1 MIYLFT
7 LLNILNYL
15 DRYLVA
21 AVLPALQSEFGLSHQ
36 QGGELQSAFVIGYVI
51 FAPIF
56 GYLGDRVSRPLLMA
70 FGACLWSVATLM
82 SGLAPSF
89 YFLVAS
95 RILIGVGEASFVTAA
110 PGYIKDR
117 IQDPVKVNAAL
128 AIFFAAI
135 PVGAAFGYILG
146 GSMLGPFGWRAAFF
160 TAGVPGIILSAL
172 FLFFKEIRPAISVA
186 VSSVGILT
194 QVRNILSISA
204 IRYALIGYTLNSFAL
219 NGVATFMV
227 PLGVVKGFEAGKVG
241 SIFGVI
247 LVVSGFVGT
256 IAGGKLA
263 SFFAARSAYPIATM
277 LKLIGVI
284 SLISAPLFVA
294 AFIGTGTEV
303 FFVSCFL
310 AELIVFAVVAP
321 VNSILV
327 LTSPA
332 ESVTLTQGITVLLLN
347 LFGAFSAPML
357 IGVVADRV
365 GLESAL
371 LMAAVALVGSGMAW
385 LQGARVVRNVV
396 SERMS

>member
-1 MIYLFT
+1 MVYLFT

-21 AVLPALQSEFGLSHQ
+21 AVLPALQAEFGLSHQ

-56 GYLGDRVSRPLLMA
+56 GYLGDRISRPRLMA

-82 SGLAPSF
+82 SGLAPNF
-89 YFLVAS
+89 YLLAAS

-117 IQDPVKVNAAL
+117 IQDPAKVNVAL

-146 GSMLGPFGWRAAFF
+146 GSMVGPFGWRAAFF
-160 TAGVPGIILSAL
+160 TAGVPGIILSGL
-172 FLFFKEIRPAISVA
+172 FLFLKEIRPTISA
-186 VSSVGILT
+186 QVSSVSLT
-194 QVRNILSISA
+194 NQVRQILSIPA

-227 PLGVVKGFEAGKVG
+227 PLGVAKGFEAGMVG
-241 SIFGVI
+241 SVFGVI
-247 LVVSGFVGT
+247 LVVSGFIGT
-256 IAGGKLA
+256 IGGGKLA
-263 SFFAARSAYPIATM
+263 SFFAAQSIHPIATM
-277 LKLIGVI
+277 LKLIGVF
-284 SLISAPLFVA
+284 SLISAPLFA
-294 AFIGTGTEV
+294 LAFSGAGGNS
-303 FFVSCFL
+303 FYVSCFL

-332 ESVTLTQGITVLLLN
+332 QSVTLTQGITVLLLN
-347 LFGAFSAPML
+347 LFGAFSAPIL
-357 IGVVADRV
+357 IGAIADKI
-365 GLESAL
+365 GLELAL
-371 LMAAVALVGSGMAW
+371 QLATIALVGSGLAW
-385 LQGARVVRNVV
+385 LRGARVVRNTP
-396 SERMS
+396 